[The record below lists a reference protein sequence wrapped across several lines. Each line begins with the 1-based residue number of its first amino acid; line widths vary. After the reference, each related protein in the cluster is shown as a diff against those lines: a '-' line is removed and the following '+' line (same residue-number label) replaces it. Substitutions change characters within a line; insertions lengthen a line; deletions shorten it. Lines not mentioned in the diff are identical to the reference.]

1 MDNIHYQYSIS
12 AIRTSNWYITNALE
26 ALFDLFM
33 STSMQW
39 RKKSK
44 LRKTFQFRARH
55 FLPEQLLPSWLPG
68 MWPARRPHNV
78 STCEQASAQPG
89 GHSNRWWNVFHNM
102 CTMDWWS
109 SWSWSDVNRS
119 TFDKYTVSQ
128 KKKHYTLVHIFA
140 KYWPIFTILSP
151 TYSVGTVQ

>member
-1 MDNIHYQYSIS
+1 MQTSNGTNMDNIHYQYSIS

-26 ALFDLFM
+26 ALFDLFL

-39 RKKSK
+39 KKKSK
-44 LRKTFQFRARH
+44 LRKTFQFRAW
-55 FLPEQLLPSWLPG
+55 QSQTLPSWATSTFLTCRYVASPQTTQCVY
-68 MWPARRPHNV
+68 MWT
-78 STCEQASAQPG
+78 STG
-89 GHSNRWWNVFHNM
+89 NRWRNVFNNM

-128 KKKHYTLVHIFA
+128 KKETL
-140 KYWPIFTILSP
+140 
-151 TYSVGTVQ
+151 YSCPYLC